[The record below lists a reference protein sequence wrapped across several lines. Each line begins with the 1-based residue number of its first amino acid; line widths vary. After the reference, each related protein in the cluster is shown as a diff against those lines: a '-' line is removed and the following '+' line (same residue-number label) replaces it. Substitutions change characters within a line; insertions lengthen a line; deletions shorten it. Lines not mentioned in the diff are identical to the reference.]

1 MALEL
6 LNEAK
11 GAGIKLDV
19 VIYRSSFGTLLV
31 LFWPPSYSAAPSRLL
46 TSFPLPILPLSS
58 PPPSYLASSA
68 AISAC
73 AKAGQVVHALE
84 LLETMKKDP
93 LVEPNVVA
101 ITAAI
106 AACERSGQWEMAL
119 ELLDELKNS
128 HTLEPDVVAYSGQ
141 V

>member
-1 MALEL
+1 M
-6 LNEAK
+6 
-11 GAGIKLDV
+11 
-19 VIYRSSFGTLLV
+19 
-31 LFWPPSYSAAPSRLL
+31 
-46 TSFPLPILPLSS
+46 
-58 PPPSYLASSA
+58 
-68 AISAC
+68 
-73 AKAGQVVHALE
+73 HALE